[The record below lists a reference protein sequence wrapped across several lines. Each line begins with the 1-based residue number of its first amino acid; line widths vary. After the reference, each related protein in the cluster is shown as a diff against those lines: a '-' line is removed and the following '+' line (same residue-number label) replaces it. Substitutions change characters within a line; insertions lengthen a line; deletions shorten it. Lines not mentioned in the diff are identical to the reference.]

1 MTQKISQKTV
11 DDVCFEGKY
20 KATTQ
25 ENLYGFMNVVRDLLL
40 LLCG

>member
-11 DDVCFEGKY
+11 NHVCFEGKY

-25 ENLYGFMNVVRDLLL
+25 ENLYGFMNVVHDLLL

>member
-11 DDVCFEGKY
+11 NDVCLEGKY
-20 KATTQ
+20 KAMTQ
-25 ENLYGFMNVVRDLLL
+25 ENLYGFVNVVHDLLL